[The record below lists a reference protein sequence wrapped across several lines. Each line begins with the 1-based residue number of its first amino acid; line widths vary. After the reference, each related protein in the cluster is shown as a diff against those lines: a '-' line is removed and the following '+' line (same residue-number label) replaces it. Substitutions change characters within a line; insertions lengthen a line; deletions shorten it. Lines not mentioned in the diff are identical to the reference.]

1 MGERFKPVSG
11 RAIFSALKDRGVIV
25 LACNTRITKGVL
37 RGIFRAARDTD
48 SAVIM
53 ELAKSEC
60 DLKGGYTGLTP
71 GEYAKRTVEAAD
83 EVGHDIWALHADHTT
98 VRTGTAEELQ
108 DVQTLL
114 AAHVQ
119 AGYTSFAIDASYLF
133 NLEGKTLQEQLAK
146 NVEATT
152 RLAKKIESLIGS
164 KEFGLEVEVGE
175 IGKKDASGMVLT
187 SPEEAT
193 TYIRE
198 LNANGAQPQ
207 VLAIANGS
215 THGNIYD
222 QFGNPIPQVTID
234 IPLTRRVAQALR
246 DIGSSAR
253 LAQHGITGTPLELI
267 ATQFPHGDIIKGNVG
282 TQWMNIVWEVLKLYH
297 PETYKKIYDW
307 TIQNYS
313 KPGKRETEIFGNQSK
328 NAIKI
333 FFDEIYAMD
342 QDAESALETSA
353 YYNALTFI
361 RAFKSKGSAQL
372 VREYLKKSVKA

>member
-1 MGERFKPVSG
+1 MAKEFRPISG
-11 RAIFSALKDRGVIV
+11 RAIFSALKDRSVII
-25 LACNTRITKGVL
+25 LACNTRITKGVV
-37 RGIFRAARDTD
+37 RGIFRAAKDTD

-60 DLKGGYTGLTP
+60 NLKGGYTGLTP
-71 GEYAKRTVEAAD
+71 SEYAKRTTEAAED
-83 EVGHDIWALHADHTT
+83 VGHDIWALHADHTT
-98 VRTGTAEELQ
+98 VKSGSAEELQ
-108 DVQTLL
+108 DVETLL
-114 AAHVQ
+114 EAHVQ

-133 NLEGKTLQEQLAK
+133 NFDGKTVQEQLER
-146 NVEATT
+146 NVRVTS
-152 RLAKKIESLIGS
+152 RLAKKIESLTGS
-164 KEFGLEVEVGE
+164 KDFGLEVEVGE

-187 SPEEAT
+187 TPQEAT
-193 TYIRE
+193 TFIEE
-198 LNANGAQPQ
+198 LNANGVQPQ

-246 DIGSSAR
+246 DMDSPVR

-282 TQWMNIVWEVLKLYH
+282 TQWMNIAWEVLKLYH
-297 PETYKKIYDW
+297 PETYRKIYDW

-313 KPGKRETEIFGNQSK
+313 KAGKRETEIFGNQSK
-328 NAIKI
+328 NAIKV

-342 QDAESALETSA
+342 SDAQRALETSA

-372 VREYLKKSVKA
+372 VRDYLKMKKTV